1 LDEELNNELETFLED
16 NSVHDL
22 EELGWILDDTEM
34 TIDCDMTIEMIEPTE
49 PVKKEPKTEG
59 KGWPF
64 P

>member
-1 LDEELNNELETFLED
+1 
-16 NSVHDL
+16 
-22 EELGWILDDTEM
+22 M

-49 PVKKEPKTEG
+49 PVKKELKTEG